1 MDILFYIFAAW
12 AVFAALAAVSRARPL
27 MSALWLMM
35 CLLSLAG
42 LFALLAAPL
51 IAALQVLISA
61 GAVMVL
67 ILFVVMLIDPSA
79 EFVRPRLIRFGKI
92 LGAAATVYLAIVMA
106 IAVAAPPFVQAPATG
121 DYYRSTVTT
130 GLFVLK
136 RYAVPFEMAGI
147 LLLVAAVAA
156 ISMGKGDS
164 LDTRDDKDEESLSPS
179 PYPLPSRERE

>member
-1 MDILFYIFAAW
+1 MNVLFYIFATW
-12 AVFAALAAVSRARPL
+12 AVFAAVAAVSRARPL

-79 EFVRPRLIRFGKI
+79 ENMRPRLIRFGKI

-106 IAVAAPPFVQAPATG
+106 IAVAAPPFVKAPATG
-121 DYYRSTVTT
+121 DYYQSTITT
-130 GLFVLK
+130 GLFLIK
-136 RYAVPFEMAGI
+136 RYAVPFELAGI
-147 LLLVAAVAA
+147 LLLAAAVAA
-156 ISMGKGDS
+156 ISMGKRDS
-164 LDTRDDKDEESLSPS
+164 AEKTDSDMESIG
-179 PYPLPSRERE
+179 